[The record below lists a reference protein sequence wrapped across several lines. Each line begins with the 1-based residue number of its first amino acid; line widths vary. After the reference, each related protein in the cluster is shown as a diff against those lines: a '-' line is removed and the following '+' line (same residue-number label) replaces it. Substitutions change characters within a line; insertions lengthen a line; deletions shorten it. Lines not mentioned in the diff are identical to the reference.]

1 MSPSGLC
8 PRWMKL
14 GALSPL
20 LLATTASTLDPAH
33 ALAGRYY
40 RQFPDALVGGEK
52 YTGEDVVEIVP
63 VAAGAAYVRLHLDY
77 YNGHTCALSG
87 IAKAKGVG
95 LVFDDGGQ
103 AGNHCVLRIERSG
116 SSLRLDDSAGKCFDY
131 CGARG
136 TLTNVRV
143 PYSSRR
149 PIRYLAR
156 LKSSPQYRNALADWH
171 KDTK

>member
-1 MSPSGLC
+1 
-8 PRWMKL
+8 MKL

-87 IAKAKGVG
+87 IAKARRRAG
-95 LVFDDGGQ
+95 L
-103 AGNHCVLRIERSG
+103 R
-116 SSLRLDDSAGKCFDY
+116 
-131 CGARG
+131 
-136 TLTNVRV
+136 
-143 PYSSRR
+143 
-149 PIRYLAR
+149 
-156 LKSSPQYRNALADWH
+156 
-171 KDTK
+171 